1 MRLDLFLSNTGII
14 KRRAIARQL
23 CDAGKVRVNN
33 NVSKPAKEIK
43 VGDLLGINLSSGY
56 RLIEVT
62 GLPLKSIPKKEG
74 DKFYLLKEFIPRERR
89 RSSDF

>member
-43 VGDLLGINLSSGY
+43 VGDLLGIKLSSGY
-56 RLIEVT
+56 RLIEIT
-62 GLPLKSIPKKEG
+62 DLPLKNIPKKEG
-74 DKFYLLKEFIPRERR
+74 ENCYLLKEFIPKERR
-89 RSSDF
+89 MSSDF